1 MLPLLLLVLLVALAQ
16 TAVPLFR
23 KLIALQLKVPQVMR
37 LPGVVAVLQQMALLP
52 SLSPG
57 GAPGC
62 VQDNSP
68 VFPVLICTHENK
80 LRTLVPKVQN
90 DSEMLPKLFPGLD
103 LASRQPVPHSVLHVD
118 VRITPKP
125 VMMQPLLVE
134 QHLDE
139 LSLLPEAT
147 E

>member
-1 MLPLLLLVLLVALAQ
+1 
-16 TAVPLFR
+16 
-23 KLIALQLKVPQVMR
+23 
-37 LPGVVAVLQQMALLP
+37 
-52 SLSPG
+52 
-57 GAPGC
+57 
-62 VQDNSP
+62 
-68 VFPVLICTHENK
+68 
-80 LRTLVPKVQN
+80 VQN

-103 LASRQPVPHSVLHVD
+103 LASRQPPVPHSVLHVD

-125 VMMQPLLVE
+125 VLMQPLLAE